1 MLTAYQQHAAVV
13 TANLVGMREVL
24 IIGIPVAVILI
35 LTALVAY
42 ERHAES
48 AEARKRTDH
57 LKRWLHEQ
65 GPGPR
70 E

>member
-1 MLTAYQQHAAVV
+1 
-13 TANLVGMREVL
+13 MREVL

-35 LTALVAY
+35 LAALVAF
-42 ERHAES
+42 ERHTES

-57 LKRWLHEQ
+57 LKRWLNKQ
-65 GPGPR
+65 GPAPR